1 MIKNIFKVAFRIFR
15 REKGF
20 AAINIGGLA
29 LSLAACLLIS
39 IFIREELSYDRFHT
53 KSDQIYRLG
62 GSTVGWPYGN
72 IILEEYPEVEAVVYM
87 RTYPTFPIKTDRQFI
102 FEDMKYADND
112 FFKVFDFPLIEGSPD
127 QALSDPYS
135 IVLSEKLAAKL
146 FGDSH
151 AFGQTVILGD
161 SDSFKV
167 TGVARIPE
175 RSHIRF
181 DALLSFNT
189 LKSMWGKGFDQ
200 EMTSGWLDLNVIN
213 YVLLRPGTDTEQF
226 ASKIRNL
233 PQKHAGDILD
243 QWGSNYQLDL
253 EPLSRIYL
261 YSDSGN
267 WLGPKSSIAY
277 VYLLICVG
285 IFLLIIA
292 AANFINLATAR
303 SLSRAKE
310 VGVRKVVGS
319 SRSLLIRQF
328 LGESFM
334 TCFLAVFIAVD
345 AAILMLPL
353 FNSLTERQ
361 YNTAQ
366 LFTLET
372 VGVIVALFV
381 VISLLAGI
389 YPALSLSSFRPVS
402 VLRGRFSSN
411 RKGARL
417 RQGLVITQF
426 LITSILIIGT
436 FVVMR
441 QLRYMQ
447 NQELGFD
454 SEQVI
459 VMDARRAPGDILS
472 RSHTVLKDTL
482 ENHADVKQVSSMGAV
497 PGRNGW
503 QGQISFP
510 EGWPEGK
517 SISLEYIPVHYGF
530 EETLGLE
537 VMAGRSFD
545 PSFPTDEKTA
555 VMINQTAVK
564 EVGWA
569 SPAEAIGKGFSSP
582 GSGKPDG
589 VVIGVAEDYHHH
601 GLQERIQPLMFGFRQ
616 VNPYFMLRVQNGKYG
631 AVIHHVNEV
640 WDQFFSGYPMNAFFL
655 NESFARQYEQEK
667 RLERI
672 FLTFTFFTLL
682 IASLGL
688 FGLTTFATS
697 QRVKEIGVRKVLGA
711 KVRDIVWLL
720 STDFMKLVLIAYAA
734 AVPIGYILMNQ
745 WLQSFAYRIT
755 LNPGIF
761 LINALIVFS
770 IAFLTVSVKTVKTA
784 LSDPSQSLRYE

>member
-1 MIKNIFKVAFRIFR
+1 MIKNILKVTFRIFR

-39 IFIREELSYDRFHT
+39 IFIREELSHDRFHT
-53 KSDQIYRLG
+53 KSERIYRLG

-87 RTYPTFPIKTDRQFI
+87 RTYPTFPIKTDRQFL

-112 FFKVFDFPLIEGSPD
+112 FFRVFDFPLIEGSPD

-135 IVLSEKLAAKL
+135 VVLSERLAVKL
-146 FGDSH
+146 FGDSP
-151 AFGQTVILGD
+151 AFGQTVTLGD
-161 SDSFKV
+161 THSFKV
-167 TGVARIPE
+167 TGVAQIPE
-175 RSHIRF
+175 QSHIRF
-181 DALLSFNT
+181 DAILSFNT
-189 LKSMWGKGFDQ
+189 LKSILSEGFDQ

-213 YVLLRPGTDTEQF
+213 YVLLRPGTDAEQF
-226 ASKIRNL
+226 ASKIKDL
-233 PQKHAGDILD
+233 PRKHAGDILD
-243 QWGSNYQLDL
+243 QWGANYQLDL

-267 WLGPKSSIAY
+267 WLGPKSNIAY

-285 IFLLIIA
+285 VFLLIIA

-303 SLSRAKE
+303 SLSRSKE

-334 TCFLAVFIAVD
+334 TCLLAVLIAVG
-345 AAILMLPL
+345 AALLMLPL
-353 FNSLTERQ
+353 FNTLTSRSYTTGQ
-361 YNTAQ
+361 M
-366 LFTLET
+366 FTLET
-372 VGVIVALFV
+372 VGVIAALFV
-381 VISLLAGI
+381 VISLLAGL

-411 RKGARL
+411 RKGVRM

-454 SEQVI
+454 SEQVM

-472 RSHTVLKDTL
+472 RRHAVLKDTL
-482 ENHADVKQVSSMGAV
+482 ESHADVRQVSSMGAV

-503 QGQISFP
+503 RGQISFP

-517 SISLEYIPVHYGF
+517 SISLEYIPADYGF
-530 EETLGLE
+530 EESLGLE
-537 VMAGRSFD
+537 IIAGRSFD
-545 PSFPTDEKTA
+545 PSFPTDEKQA

-564 EVGWA
+564 QVGWA

-589 VVIGVAEDYHHH
+589 VVIGVIEDYHHH
-601 GLQERIQPLMFGFRQ
+601 GLQERIQPIMFGFRQ
-616 VNPYFMLRVQNGKYG
+616 VNGYFMLRVQNGKYG
-631 AVIHHVNEV
+631 AVIHHVNKV
-640 WDQFFSGYPMNAFFL
+640 WDRFFSGYPMNAFFL

-734 AVPIGYILMNQ
+734 AVPIGYIVMNK
-745 WLQSFAYRIT
+745 WLQGFAYRIA
-755 LNPGIF
+755 LKPGIF
-761 LINALIVFS
+761 LINAVMIFL
-770 IAFLTVSVKTVKTA
+770 IAFLTVSVKTLKTA

>member
-1 MIKNIFKVAFRIFR
+1 MLKNIVKVAFRIFR

-39 IFIREELSYDRFHT
+39 IFIREEVSYDRFHT
-53 KSDQIYRLG
+53 KSDRIYRLG

-87 RTYPTFPIKTDRQFI
+87 RTYPTFPIKTDQQFI

-112 FFKVFDFPLIEGSPD
+112 FFRVFDFPLVEGRPD

-146 FGDSH
+146 FGDSP
-151 AFGQTVILGD
+151 AFGQTVTLGD
-161 SDSFKV
+161 THSFKV
-167 TGVARIPE
+167 SGVVQIPE

-189 LKSMWGKGFDQ
+189 LKSILGEGFDQ

-213 YVLLRPGTDTEQF
+213 YVLLRKGTDANQF

-267 WLGPKSSIAY
+267 WLGPKSNIAY

-285 IFLLIIA
+285 VFLLIIA

-303 SLSRAKE
+303 SLSRSKE

-319 SRSLLIRQF
+319 SRSLLVRQF

-366 LFTLET
+366 MFTLET
-372 VGVIVALFV
+372 VGVIAALFV
-381 VISLLAGI
+381 VISLLAGL

-411 RKGARL
+411 RKGVRM

-472 RSHTVLKDTL
+472 TRHTVLKDTL
-482 ENHADVKQVSSMGAV
+482 ESHSDVKRISSMGAV

-503 QGQISFP
+503 RGQISFP

-530 EETLGLE
+530 EETLGLK
-537 VMAGRSFD
+537 VIAGRSFD
-545 PSFPTDEKTA
+545 PSFPTDEKTG

-589 VVIGVAEDYHHH
+589 VVIGVVEDYHHH
-601 GLQERIQPLMFGFRQ
+601 GLQERIQPIMFGFRQ
-616 VNPYFMLRVQNGKYG
+616 VNSYFMLRVQNGKHG
-631 AVIHHVNEV
+631 AVINHVNKV

-745 WLQSFAYRIT
+745 WLQSFAYRIA
-755 LNPGIF
+755 LKPGIF
-761 LINALIVFS
+761 LINALIIFS